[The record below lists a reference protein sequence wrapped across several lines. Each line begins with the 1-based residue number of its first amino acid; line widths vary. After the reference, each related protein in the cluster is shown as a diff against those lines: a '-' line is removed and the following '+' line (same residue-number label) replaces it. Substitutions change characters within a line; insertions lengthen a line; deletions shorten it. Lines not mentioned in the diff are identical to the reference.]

1 MKRFLCIL
9 LTMVLAFSCFA
20 VTASAEDEKTL
31 IVSLGGDPMT
41 FNPVLKGD
49 DFGHLIHQNIFD
61 GLLELNYNSEV
72 IPGLART
79 WDISEDGLT
88 YTFHLATGVKW
99 HDGVDF
105 SSEDVK
111 FT

>member
-41 FNPVLKGD
+41 FNPGAE
-49 DFGHLIHQNIFD
+49 G
-61 GLLELNYNSEV
+61 
-72 IPGLART
+72 R
-79 WDISEDGLT
+79 
-88 YTFHLATGVKW
+88 
-99 HDGVDF
+99 
-105 SSEDVK
+105 
-111 FT
+111 

>member
-49 DFGHLIHQNIFD
+49 DFGHLIHQNVFD
-61 GLLELNYNSEV
+61 GLLELNYKSEV

-79 WDISEDGLT
+79 WDVSEDGLT

-99 HDGVDF
+99 HDGGREVHL
-105 SSEDVK
+105 
-111 FT
+111 